1 MAVTQT
7 EADFEQM
14 SWHDCHIWRIEFRVG
29 EPEED
34 DWTSDLM
41 LGLDFILEWLCGVDG
56 SARFK
61 IAPATLV
68 FHGVTD
74 PKIAI
79 GWGDTDLQAAIHD
92 VSIGRVKR
100 DQVQNQKVYLDRPYF
115 RWTIELNWPKDGRI
129 SFGAVGYTQTLLS
142 EPIISERQRLSL
154 KERSRRTTG

>member
-29 EPEED
+29 EPEDD
-34 DWTSDLM
+34 DWTSDLV

-56 SARFK
+56 SATFK

-79 GWGDTDLQAAIHD
+79 DLGDNDLQSATSPSPKSNPTKFKTRRSI
-92 VSIGRVKR
+92 SIGRI
-100 DQVQNQKVYLDRPYF
+100 F
-115 RWTIELNWPKDGRI
+115 GGR
-129 SFGAVGYTQTLLS
+129 SS
-142 EPIISERQRLSL
+142 
-154 KERSRRTTG
+154 